1 MTVSFAVR
9 RASTT
14 DVALVAPLFDAYR
27 QFYGLAPAPDLS
39 RRFLTERL
47 ERGESVVLLAQ
58 QPACDALGFVQM
70 YPTFSS
76 LRAAR
81 VFVLYDLYVASDARR
96 RGVARALMH
105 AAVDEARAAGAVAL
119 TLQTARTNTTAQRLY
134 ESLGWR
140 RDEEFV
146 EYGLTIC
153 SIADGARPVATA
165 GP

>member
-1 MTVSFAVR
+1 MTANFAVR
-9 RASTT
+9 RASPA
-14 DVALVAPLFDAYR
+14 DAARVAPLFDAYR
-27 QFYGLAPAPDLS
+27 QFYGLAPDRELS

-58 QPACDALGFVQM
+58 DSAGAALGFVQM

-76 LRAAR
+76 LRAAS

-96 RGVARALMH
+96 LGVARALMR
-105 AAVDEARAAGAVAL
+105 AAVDEARAAGAAAL
-119 TLQTARTNTTAQRLY
+119 TLQTARTNRAAQQLY

-146 EYGLTIC
+146 EYGL
-153 SIADGARPVATA
+153 SVR
-165 GP
+165 